1 MRSLLALLV
10 LVLLAPPVPAQGPT
24 SPAERLAAWAGH
36 RDLTDASPFAG
47 MHWTAMGP
55 RISGGRVEAIAV
67 PPGVHGTIYVGMA
80 SGGIWK
86 TVNQG
91 LTWRPVFTNQ
101 STFAIGDIAI
111 APSNP
116 DVIWVGTGEAQP
128 RHSGYAYAG
137 TGVFRSRDGGDTWEH
152 LGLTDTHHIGKV
164 LVHPANPDVAW
175 VAALGHFWT
184 PNRERGVF
192 RTTDGG
198 RTWTHVLAINDSTG
212 VVDLAMDPADPD
224 RLYAWAWQMP
234 AGRHSGLHVSS
245 DGGRTWARVTA
256 GLPAGPL
263 GRAGLDAAPSAPG
276 TVYVFLDNQA
286 PDPANDR
293 PAIGGQVYRSD
304 TQGRHWRQV
313 DAGDLYPVMGE
324 FGWKFSDIR
333 VSPENPEELFIL
345 GLRGFHSRDGGRTW
359 TRFGEQILRLHDT
372 PGKALHLDH
381 HELWIDPHNP
391 DRLLLGND
399 GGVFQSWDR
408 GRSWLHLNNIPATQF
423 YFLAAEAGPAPY
435 RVFGGTQDNAALYGP
450 STARTDDATDEP
462 WRYVYLDRWTGGD
475 SYVTLPDPTDPRI
488 VYYEHQHGAMRRMD
502 LTGSSVL
509 SGGPASVNITPRAP
523 AGEPPYRFG
532 WYTPFLI
539 SHHDQRTLYAGAD
552 RVLKSTTRGDDW
564 TPISP
569 MLGEAPGGLRAVVP
583 YGSITM
589 LAESPLRR
597 GLLYA
602 GTEGGAVWRGAE
614 DEGRWVRVADGLP
627 SKWVTRV
634 VASEHV
640 EARAYVSLSGY
651 REDDFRA
658 YLFASD
664 DHGTSWRDIS
674 GNLPAAPVNVVR
686 ESPHDPDWLFV
697 GTDLGV
703 YVSPNRG
710 ARWYSLSANLP
721 TAAVHDLVVQREAQ
735 DLLIGTY
742 GLGAFRL
749 ELEPVLAGGALP
761 ATGTL
766 AVLPPR
772 AVRLDYHPWETLPG
786 DRRGRPRAEL
796 HVRLPTAGPV
806 VITIFAPDGRT
817 VWTARRD
824 TGAGINTLVWDLADP
839 EGREVAAGR
848 YRVEA
853 TAGGVRA
860 AAPLDLLPR
869 QP

>member
-1 MRSLLALLV
+1 
-10 LVLLAPPVPAQGPT
+10 
-24 SPAERLAAWAGH
+24 
-36 RDLTDASPFAG
+36 
-47 MHWTAMGP
+47 
-55 RISGGRVEAIAV
+55 
-67 PPGVHGTIYVGMA
+67 
-80 SGGIWK
+80 
-86 TVNQG
+86 
-91 LTWRPVFTNQ
+91 
-101 STFAIGDIAI
+101 
-111 APSNP
+111 
-116 DVIWVGTGEAQP
+116 
-128 RHSGYAYAG
+128 
-137 TGVFRSRDGGDTWEH
+137 
-152 LGLTDTHHIGKV
+152 
-164 LVHPANPDVAW
+164 
-175 VAALGHFWT
+175 
-184 PNRERGVF
+184 
-192 RTTDGG
+192 
-198 RTWTHVLAINDSTG
+198 
-212 VVDLAMDPADPD
+212 
-224 RLYAWAWQMP
+224 
-234 AGRHSGLHVSS
+234 
-245 DGGRTWARVTA
+245 
-256 GLPAGPL
+256 
-263 GRAGLDAAPSAPG
+263 
-276 TVYVFLDNQA
+276 
-286 PDPANDR
+286 
-293 PAIGGQVYRSD
+293 
-304 TQGRHWRQV
+304 
-313 DAGDLYPVMGE
+313 
-324 FGWKFSDIR
+324 
-333 VSPENPEELFIL
+333 
-345 GLRGFHSRDGGRTW
+345 SRDGGRTW

-399 GGVFQSWDR
+399 GGVFQSWDS

-502 LTGSSVL
+502 LTGGSVL
-509 SGGPASVNITPRAP
+509 SGGPAAVNITPRAP
-523 AGEPPYRFG
+523 PGEPPYRFG

-539 SHHDQRTLYAGAD
+539 SHHDPRTLYAGAD

-602 GTEGGAVWRGAE
+602 GTEGGGVWRSDE

-634 VASEHV
+634 VASVHV

-664 DHGTSWRDIS
+664 DHGASWRDIS

-686 ESPHDPDWLFV
+686 ESPHDPNWLFV

-703 YVSPNRG
+703 YVSPDRG
-710 ARWYSLSANLP
+710 TRWYSLSANLP
-721 TAAVHDLVVQREAQ
+721 TTAVHDLVVQREAQ

-742 GLGAFRL
+742 GLGAFRM
-749 ELEPVLAGGALP
+749 ELEPVISGGVPGRAAP
-761 ATGTL
+761 L

-772 AVRLDYHPWETLPG
+772 PVRLDYHPWETLPG

-796 HVRLPTAGPV
+796 HVRLPAAGPLA
-806 VITIFAPDGRT
+806 IAILAPDGRT
-817 VWTARRD
+817 VWSARRD
-824 TGAGINTLVWDLADP
+824 TGAGITTLVWDLADP
-839 EGREVAAGR
+839 EGREVAAGS

-853 TAGGVRA
+853 VSGSARATATLEV
-860 AAPLDLLPR
+860 LPR